1 MSVLGATL
9 LAALGFMVLIVLHE
23 LGHFAAAKA
32 VGMQVDQFSL
42 FFGPKIFRKRIG
54 ETEYA
59 IGTIPAGGYV
69 SIAGMNPNQELSD
82 EARTRAY
89 YSQPVWK
96 RIVVISAGPAMNFL
110 IAFLLFIVFFWL
122 IGGRDLAPV
131 VGTVQKGFPAA
142 GVLQRGDRIASID
155 GRRTTGID
163 QVARATSHDRCPQ
176 AKPTQRCA
184 AAHPLK
190 VGIVRHGHPTTVVMT
205 PIYDSSAGRTLFGFS
220 FDPNAPLGP
229 RRRAPLGAAVSTA
242 GDRFWSITRTTASLP
257 ARIFNTHQRKQIHGI
272 VGSYETT
279 RQTILHDPGDTVGLL
294 AVISLALAVV
304 NLFPFLPLD
313 GGHIFWGLVELVRR
327 RPVPFSTMERASFVG
342 FALVAMLFVIGF
354 TNDIGTLSNGG
365 FQPAR

>member
-1 MSVLGATL
+1 VSVVGATL

-54 ETEYA
+54 STEYA

-89 YSQPVWK
+89 YAQPVWK

-110 IAFLLFIVFFWL
+110 LGFVLFVVFFWL
-122 IGGRDLAPV
+122 IGAVTEKPV
-131 VGTVQKGFPAA
+131 VDSVQSGFPAH
-142 GVLQRGDRIASID
+142 GVLQRGDRIVSVNGVHGSVDKLAPIVQGDKCAQSRQTD
-155 GRRTTGID
+155 HC
-163 QVARATSHDRCPQ
+163 QAARPVT
-176 AKPTQRCA
+176 
-184 AAHPLK
+184 
-190 VGIVRHGHPTTVVMT
+190 VVVERHGQTLELHMT
-205 PIYDSSAGRTLFGFS
+205 PVYDAQNKISRLGFTWATAHQREA
-220 FDPNAPLGP
+220 F
-229 RRRAPLGAAVSTA
+229 GAAVSTA
-242 GDRFWSITRTTASLP
+242 GDRFSAVTRVTAALP

-354 TNDIGTLSNGG
+354 TNDISTLSNGG